1 MASDIQT
8 VLQEAFRA
16 QECEDDGDVSSAL
29 EAYYK
34 AACQLSYF
42 ADLHT
47 QKGTAVAGLCQ
58 GLVQQY
64 EQRMAVSMMFHSSS
78 SELGPVDI
86 TATILGRAPTA
97 LAGSSWC

>member
-16 QECEDDGDVSSAL
+16 QECEDDGDIALAL
-29 EAYYK
+29 ESYYK

-47 QKGTAVAGLCQ
+47 QQGTAVAGLCQ

-64 EQRMAVSMMFHSSS
+64 EQRMAVSLMVISSS
-78 SELGPVDI
+78 SGMD
-86 TATILGRAPTA
+86 
-97 LAGSSWC
+97 LAMCA